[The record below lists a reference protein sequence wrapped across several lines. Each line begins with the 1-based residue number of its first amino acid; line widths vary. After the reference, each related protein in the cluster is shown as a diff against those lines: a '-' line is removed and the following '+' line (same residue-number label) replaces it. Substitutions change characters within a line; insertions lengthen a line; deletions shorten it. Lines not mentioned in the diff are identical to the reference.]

1 MSLRPA
7 QRACASRL
15 VGLLGW
21 LAACSSTPQAPKP
34 AAAAAQPAPTDLAAL
49 VAATVA
55 ATRPIEAHR
64 KLATLAGDW
73 KLVSVA
79 LDEQGRNV
87 GKPHEGRAE
96 LRMILGGRYLQWRE
110 VQDLPGGPR
119 ESLGFLAYDK
129 VAREWQWSMATDLST
144 GVGLARGEGSLEGG
158 VRFVLEVV
166 DGQDGSV
173 LRSRS
178 RLRALQPGE
187 LLLERFGAA
196 KDGGEVV
203 VRRVLYQ
210 RTSTPAGRA
219 GAERVGN

>member
-1 MSLRPA
+1 MTGLGSKRPD
-7 QRACASRL
+7 ASWCIAFAI
-15 VGLLGW
+15 G
-21 LAACSSTPQAPKP
+21 LAACSSTPKAPAP
-34 AAAAAQPAPTDLAAL
+34 APSGAQPAPSDLAAL
-49 VAATVA
+49 VAATDA

-64 KLATLAGDW
+64 KLAALAGEW

-79 LDEQGRNV
+79 LDEQGRTI

-96 LRMILGGRYLQWRE
+96 LTMILGGRYLQWRE

-119 ESLGFLAYDK
+119 ESLGFFAYDK

-144 GVGLARGEGSLEGG
+144 GVGLARGEGSLDSG

-166 DGQDGSV
+166 DGQDGTV

-187 LLLERFGAA
+187 LLLERFGVA
-196 KDGGEVV
+196 KDGSEVV

-210 RTSTPAGRA
+210 RVQRSAAGGA
-219 GAERVGN
+219 GG

>member
-1 MSLRPA
+1 VRPGSLVRVVLCGA
-7 QRACASRL
+7 LAACAS
-15 VGLLGW
+15 
-21 LAACSSTPQAPKP
+21 TP
-34 AAAAAQPAPTDLAAL
+34 AAPQPTSPAGQPSPADLSAL
-49 VAATVA
+49 VAATDA

-64 KLATLAGDW
+64 RLAALVGEW

-79 LDEQGRNV
+79 LDEQGRAI

-96 LRMILGGRYLQWRE
+96 LQMILGGRYLLWRE

-166 DGQDGSV
+166 DGQDGTV

-187 LLLERFGAA
+187 LLLERFGVA
-196 KDGGEVV
+196 KDGGEIV
-203 VRRVLYQ
+203 VRRVLYK
-210 RTSTPAGRA
+210 RIATPREPLDGSPKSAD
-219 GAERVGN
+219 